1 MKRYVLGFGLLLSLP
16 ALTAYEKFL
25 DVNNNPN
32 NPVVSMPNFLLLAII
47 ANGIQTQMFTVL
59 HMPYIT
65 QYVVSRTANSGG
77 NDQYFFT
84 NANSTIRTP
93 LTSPTSS
100 RAIISRPCRGR
111 RRPKARCSTSGPG
124 RLCRP

>member
-1 MKRYVLGFGLLLSLP
+1 MKRYVLGFGLLLRLP
-16 ALTAYEKFL
+16 AFTAYEKFL

-32 NPVVSMPNFLLLAII
+32 NPVVSMPNLLLLAII

-77 NDQYFFT
+77 ND
-84 NANSTIRTP
+84 
-93 LTSPTSS
+93 
-100 RAIISRPCRGR
+100 
-111 RRPKARCSTSGPG
+111 
-124 RLCRP
+124 